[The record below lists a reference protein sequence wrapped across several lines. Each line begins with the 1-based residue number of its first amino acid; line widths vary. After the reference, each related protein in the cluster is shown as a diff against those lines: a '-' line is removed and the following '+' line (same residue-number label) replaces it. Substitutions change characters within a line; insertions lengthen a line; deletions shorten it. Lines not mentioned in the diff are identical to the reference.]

1 MEKKLNKNGS
11 VILIVIFAIALL
23 TILVTGILQMN
34 TEELM
39 LMQNQVNAAETLA
52 IANAGLN
59 DAFAE
64 IRADSSWNAG
74 FTDKSF
80 SNGTYT
86 VTVTG
91 TSPSLT
97 VESSS
102 VLNGFAARVSA
113 DLTLSSSAPHVIRID
128 EFRINE

>member
-11 VILIVIFAIALL
+11 VVLIVVFAIALL
-23 TILVTGILQMN
+23 TVLVTGILQIN

-39 LMQNQVNAAETLA
+39 LMQNQVNAAESLEV
-52 IANAGLN
+52 ANAGLN
-59 DAFAE
+59 DALSE
-64 IRADSSWNAG
+64 LRSDSNWNAG

-86 VTVTG
+86 VTVSG
-91 TSPSLT
+91 AIPSLT

-113 DLTLSSSAPHVIRID
+113 DMTVSSSSPYIIRID
-128 EFRINE
+128 QFRVNE